1 MIRTLITL
9 ALLPLLGCETLPT
22 AGAAAPPVTVD
33 GHTAEW
39 PGSNDPENAAEIAAD
54 ARHLWI
60 RFNPADGAHAIQA
73 APFTTRILID
83 ADNDPAT
90 GRRLAGLGVDA
101 MIALSP
107 PNELG
112 SIGIGSAVTRYDAD
126 ATAHPLGHADLGFF
140 FLPTHASESYEARLD
155 RAALDTLTR
164 QGPVTVRV
172 EQVDARERVL
182 WSAQTSA
189 EIPPFDPNPEPAL
202 SILPAAPEAG
212 VRVLSLNVLF
222 SSPLKNP
229 DAFRRAISGIN
240 PDIIL
245 FQEWFN
251 TPQAD
256 IQAWMD
262 TNMGDGWTVI
272 APDPREGVAVATRL
286 TVLEALPDLVG
297 DTGAARF
304 VGALIDTPV
313 GEILAASVH
322 LKCCGDADSPEDQ
335 RRVEEAAAIH
345 ATVDNLRKRHPDAS
359 VAIGGDYNLVGSRRP
374 LEILIDGLGQND
386 ADLTPADTTT
396 LGDAA
401 AVTWVD
407 EKSRFSPGR
416 LDWVVIDTTR
426 TPIAR
431 SFTLD
436 TRRLSDASLKAA
448 GLERDDSRAS
458 DHLPVV
464 VDLVAAE

>member
-1 MIRTLITL
+1 MIRTLL
-9 ALLPLLGCETLPT
+9 ALPLLSLLGCETLPH
-22 AGAAAPPVTVD
+22 AGIAAPPITLD

-39 PGSNDPENAAEIAAD
+39 PGANDDATAAEALAD

-83 ADNDPAT
+83 ADSDPAT

-112 SIGIGSAVTRYDAD
+112 SIGIGSAVTLYDAD
-126 ATAHPLGHADLGFF
+126 ATAHALGHADLGFF
-140 FLPTHASESYEARLD
+140 FLPTHASDSYEARLD
-155 RAALDTLTR
+155 RAALDALTR
-164 QGPVTVRV
+164 AGAATVRI
-172 EQVDARERVL
+172 EQADARERVR
-182 WSAQTSA
+182 WSAQTTA
-189 EIPPFDPNPEPAL
+189 ELPAFDPNPEPAL
-202 SILPAAPEAG
+202 SVLPAAPDAG
-212 VRVLSLNVLF
+212 VRVLSLNVLY
-222 SSPLKNP
+222 SSPLKTP
-229 DAFRRAISGIN
+229 DAFRRAISGID

-245 FQEWFN
+245 FHEWFN
-251 TPQAD
+251 TPESD
-256 IQAWMD
+256 IQKWRD
-262 TNMGDGWTVI
+262 THMGDGWTVI

-304 VGALIDTPV
+304 VGALIDTPI

-322 LKCCGDADSPEDQ
+322 LKCCGGADSPEDR

-345 ATVDNLRKRHPDAS
+345 ATVDALRVRHPDAS

-374 LEILIDGLGQND
+374 LDILIDGLGQND

-401 AVTWVD
+401 AITWVD

-416 LDWVVIDTTR
+416 LDWVVVDTTR

-464 VDLVAAE
+464 VDLIRAD